1 MSRYTGPVCRL
12 CRREGMKLFLKGD
25 RCLSEKCS
33 FDKRPTP
40 PGMHINTRTKTSEY
54 GLRLREKQKMKRFYG
69 LIGERQFRRYVELA
83 EKMGGVTGDNLYFLL
98 ERRLDNVLY
107 RSGFASSRQEARQMI
122 SHGHFNVNSRR
133 VSIPSYSVKPG
144 DVISVREN
152 SKGLF
157 SPEYVE
163 VIKERT
169 PAPWIYVDYD
179 KLEIK
184 FDRLPQREELD
195 VPIRENLII
204 EFYSR

>member
-1 MSRYTGPVCRL
+1 MRYTGPVCRL

-33 FDKRPTP
+33 FDRRPTP
-40 PGMHINTRTKTSEY
+40 PGMHINARTKVSEY
-54 GLRLREKQKMKRFYG
+54 GLRLREKQRMKRFYG

-122 SHGHFNVNSRR
+122 SHGHFNVNGRR
-133 VSIPSYSVKPG
+133 VNIPSFQVQPG

-157 SPEYVE
+157 SSEYVE
-163 VIKERT
+163 VMKERT
-169 PAPWIYVDYD
+169 PASWISVDYD